1 MKKNATSLKKSPSKT
16 SNKSSNK
23 LDSKKNTSTSKKKT
37 NEKEKKIENDTNF
50 YKGDNHLEHIKTET
64 KKKQPENKIFKKKE
78 NLITK
83 NQTEKLPKINN
94 KNINNKNINNEQK
107 IDKNQTKNEYL
118 SEKLYSNFSPSLL
131 TEINNGISNT
141 METIKNSLEKNNLS
155 ISNNQKNLSNFST
168 SSNVSFNDE
177 ITFHLLNKL
186 KNQQNNLQNE
196 YENIINKEK
205 NLLDEIPLYETE
217 PNLKVDFNIKKNKLK
232 EIKEKKE
239 EIENKIVEI
248 EFNIHKIID
257 SQKINNNNE
266 KMKEFIK
273 NYHKDKNKANRRIK
287 ELNEIKKIRQLKM
300 EEDLKKSIEKKAKKL
315 EMEENRI
322 LTEKKNLIDD
332 IINTKKEKLNE
343 RRAKN
348 IEIFK
353 NSKSHINDK
362 IPDKY
367 KERYIYFHIKKLF
380 PLDKKELELLK
391 TDQIRRSNYFK
402 PITLEELSIHKK
414 NFEQNLEKNQENREK
429 EYEKLKEQWK
439 NTKEKLPDYKFPGI
453 EKILEDESYKKKIE
467 DKKILLDNKQKY
479 SFKQEE
485 KFKSKNFIKNNEN
498 ETKIENNNNNNN
510 NIVKNRMKDYQKILE
525 FLKDPN
531 NKNKIKYNWE
541 LKLKDDFNEKYNE
554 ELNKALN
561 KKPIKIKLSSSY
573 DLKNIQNFKNNN
585 IKEFKDY
592 LKEERERKEK
602 NHIINNE
609 IINFKLI
616 KKVNS
621 MDNNNNTRNIQKANI
636 YYDIQNYE
644 LKANQFEELAR
655 QNEELIKLTGG
666 VEKNPELNDKVSNLM
681 LNSLKAKLAILESI
695 EENNKNNNN
704 NNNNENNIN
713 NNYNN

>member
-1 MKKNATSLKKSPSKT
+1 MQLLYKKSPSKT
-16 SNKSSNK
+16 SNKSSNI
-23 LDSKKNTSTSKKKT
+23 LKKTTSKSAKKT
-37 NEKEKKIENDTNF
+37 QEKEKKIENDPNF
-50 YKGDNHLEHIKTET
+50 YKGDNHLEHIKNSNET
-64 KKKQPENKIFKKKE
+64 KKKQPENKIFKKKD

-83 NQTEKLPKINN
+83 IQSEKLPKINI
-94 KNINNKNINNEQK
+94 KNNNKENEKK

-141 METIKNSLEKNNLS
+141 MESIKNSLEKNNLS
-155 ISNNQKNLSNFST
+155 ISNNQKNFSNFST
-168 SSNVSFNDE
+168 SSNVSYNEE
-177 ITFHLLNKL
+177 ITFHILNKL

-217 PNLKVDFNIKKNKLK
+217 PNLKIDFNIKKNKLK

-257 SQKINNNNE
+257 SQKINNSNE
-266 KMKEFIK
+266 RMKEFIN

-287 ELNEIKKIRQLKM
+287 QLNEIKKKRQLKM

-322 LTEKKNLIDD
+322 LTEKKNLIDE
-332 IINTKKEKLNE
+332 ILKTKEEKFNE
-343 RRAKN
+343 RKAKN
-348 IEIFK
+348 DEIFK

-380 PLDKKELELLK
+380 PLDKKEIELLK
-391 TDQIRRSNYFK
+391 KEQIRRSNYFK

-429 EYEKLKEQWK
+429 KIEKIKEEWK

-498 ETKIENNNNNNN
+498 NIEIKNENNNNNN

-525 FLKDPN
+525 FLNDPQKFWKVPVYAAN
-531 NKNKIKYNWE
+531 IAFEVYNTKETFSNDDYSQYKIKCF
-541 LKLKDDFNEKYNE
+541 FN
-554 ELNKALN
+554 
-561 KKPIKIKLSSSY
+561 
-573 DLKNIQNFKNNN
+573 
-585 IKEFKDY
+585 
-592 LKEERERKEK
+592 
-602 NHIINNE
+602 
-609 IINFKLI
+609 
-616 KKVNS
+616 
-621 MDNNNNTRNIQKANI
+621 
-636 YYDIQNYE
+636 
-644 LKANQFEELAR
+644 
-655 QNEELIKLTGG
+655 G
-666 VEKNPELNDKVSNLM
+666 
-681 LNSLKAKLAILESI
+681 ESI
-695 EENNKNNNN
+695 KDENNKEISFNLDDFIERVNKVAWDKKEIFDFCGIEEGKDICYTLAVVFGVISLIFFVIIVILIFLWRKSKISSGKIEGSLVN
-704 NNNNENNIN
+704 
-713 NNYNN
+713 

>member
-1 MKKNATSLKKSPSKT
+1 
-16 SNKSSNK
+16 
-23 LDSKKNTSTSKKKT
+23 
-37 NEKEKKIENDTNF
+37 
-50 YKGDNHLEHIKTET
+50 
-64 KKKQPENKIFKKKE
+64 
-78 NLITK
+78 
-83 NQTEKLPKINN
+83 
-94 KNINNKNINNEQK
+94 
-107 IDKNQTKNEYL
+107 
-118 SEKLYSNFSPSLL
+118 
-131 TEINNGISNT
+131 
-141 METIKNSLEKNNLS
+141 MESIKNSLEKNNLS
-155 ISNNQKNLSNFST
+155 ISNNQKNFSNFST
-168 SSNVSFNDE
+168 SSNVSYNEE

-217 PNLKVDFNIKKNKLK
+217 PNLKIDFNIKKNKLK

-266 KMKEFIK
+266 RMKEFIN

-287 ELNEIKKIRQLKM
+287 QLNEIKKKRQLKM

-322 LTEKKNLIDD
+322 LTEKKNLIDN
-332 IINTKKEKLNE
+332 ILKTKEEKFKERKEKND
-343 RRAKN
+343 
-348 IEIFK
+348 EIFK
-353 NSKSHINDK
+353 HSKSHINDK
-362 IPDKY
+362 IPDDYKKY
-367 KERYIYFHIKKLF
+367 YTYFHIKKLF

-414 NFEQNLEKNQENREK
+414 NFDRGLEKNQENREK
-429 EYEKLKEQWK
+429 KFEKIKEEWK

-498 ETKIENNNNNNN
+498 NIEIKNENNNNN

-525 FLKDPN
+525 FLNDPN

-541 LKLKDDFNEKYNE
+541 LKLKNDFNEKYNE

-602 NHIINNE
+602 NHINNNE

-616 KKVNS
+616 KKINS
-621 MDNNNNTRNIQKANI
+621 MDNNDKSIKNIEKANV

-644 LKANQFEELAR
+644 MKANQFEELAR

-704 NNNNENNIN
+704 NENIIN
-713 NNYNN
+713 SNYNN

>member
-1 MKKNATSLKKSPSKT
+1 
-16 SNKSSNK
+16 
-23 LDSKKNTSTSKKKT
+23 
-37 NEKEKKIENDTNF
+37 
-50 YKGDNHLEHIKTET
+50 
-64 KKKQPENKIFKKKE
+64 
-78 NLITK
+78 
-83 NQTEKLPKINN
+83 
-94 KNINNKNINNEQK
+94 
-107 IDKNQTKNEYL
+107 
-118 SEKLYSNFSPSLL
+118 
-131 TEINNGISNT
+131 
-141 METIKNSLEKNNLS
+141 MESIKNSLEKNNLS
-155 ISNNQKNLSNFST
+155 ISNNQKNFSNFST
-168 SSNVSFNDE
+168 SSNVSYNEE
-177 ITFHLLNKL
+177 ITFHILNKL

-257 SQKINNNNE
+257 SQKINNSNE
-266 KMKEFIK
+266 RMKEFIN

-287 ELNEIKKIRQLKM
+287 QLNEIKKKRQLKM

-315 EMEENRI
+315 EIEENRI

-332 IINTKKEKLNE
+332 IINKDKLNE

-414 NFEQNLEKNQENREK
+414 NFDQNLEKNQENREK
-429 EYEKLKEQWK
+429 KIEKIKEEWK

-498 ETKIENNNNNNN
+498 NIEIKNENNNNNL
-510 NIVKNRMKDYQKILE
+510 VKNRMKDYQKILE
-525 FLKDPN
+525 FLNDPN

-541 LKLKDDFNEKYNE
+541 LKLKNDFNEKYNE

-602 NHIINNE
+602 NHINNNE

-616 KKVNS
+616 KKINS
-621 MDNNNNTRNIQKANI
+621 MDNNDKSIKNIEKANV

-644 LKANQFEELAR
+644 MKANQFEELAR

-704 NNNNENNIN
+704 NENIIN
-713 NNYNN
+713 SNYNN